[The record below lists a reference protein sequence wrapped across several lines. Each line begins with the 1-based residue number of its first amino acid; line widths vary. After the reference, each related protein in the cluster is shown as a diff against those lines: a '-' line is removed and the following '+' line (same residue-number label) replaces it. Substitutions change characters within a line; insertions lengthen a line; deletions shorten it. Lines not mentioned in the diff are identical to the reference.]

1 MNDERTRGYSI
12 LALLLAAACSSPTEP
27 SSGPLALGWWTAS
40 PSGPALRVEEPESTL
55 FLGCYYAVLPR
66 PILDKSGRFEVSGSI
81 RGGPGPGNGS
91 GAPATFTG
99 QVNGSVLTITV
110 TSDFNLFGGP
120 THTYELRFDGA
131 TPKNP
136 IPAPCV

>member
-1 MNDERTRGYSI
+1 MNQRHVTVI
-12 LALLLAAACSSPTEP
+12 LAFLLAAACGSPTEP

-40 PSGPALRVEEPESTL
+40 PSGPALHVEEPESTL

-66 PILDKSGRFEVSGSI
+66 PILDKSGRFEVSGAI

-99 QVNGSVLTITV
+99 QANGSVLTITM
-110 TSDFNLFGGP
+110 TSDFNLFGGHS
-120 THTYELRFDGA
+120 HTYELRFDGA

-136 IPAPCV
+136 VPVPCV